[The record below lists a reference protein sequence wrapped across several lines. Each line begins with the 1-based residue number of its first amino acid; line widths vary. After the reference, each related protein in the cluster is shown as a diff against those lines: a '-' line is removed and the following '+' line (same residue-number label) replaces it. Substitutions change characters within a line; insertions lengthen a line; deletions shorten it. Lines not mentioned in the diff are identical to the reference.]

1 MAYGAIPRRTRAKKH
16 AQAAGWLEARS
27 SGRLEDSAEMLAHHL
42 VTAIDLA
49 QSVGDAE
56 LVERCREP
64 AVKALRLAGERA
76 MRLDVEAAERLYARA
91 VDLCEDR
98 DDQRSDL
105 LRAWGSALLY
115 RGQAKEAKLAFEE
128 SAKGFLAEGRTGD
141 AAMVMADLQLAMW
154 ESGDQE
160 WSATLDRAFALTEV
174 DPEGEARAVVLT
186 SMAGAAMGRADYATS
201 LDLATQASDVY
212 RRRGMTVPLAVEGIR
227 AQAACGL
234 GDVAAADGL
243 RSMARLLKDKGSG
256 RDAAVIY
263 ANSGTFLFPFEG
275 PRGFDFAERGNR
287 LRAEPGHHLR
297 SWPHGDQPVRR
308 SVLGGPPARGSRF
321 ASMN

>member
-1 MAYGAIPRRTRAKKH
+1 MRPSSARCSGTAPLAELGQRDRDDVGAALEALEDRRFVRRARLSSLAGECEFAFAHALARDVAYGAIPRRTRAKKH

-49 QSVGDAE
+49 RTVGDAE

-64 AVKALRLAGERA
+64 AVTALRLAGQRA

-91 VDLCEDR
+91 VGLCEDR

-115 RGQAKEAKLAFEE
+115 RGQTEEAKLAFEE
-128 SAKGFLAEGRTGD
+128 SVKGFLAAGRIGD
-141 AAMVMADLQLAMW
+141 AAMTMADLQLTMW

-160 WSATLDRAFALTEV
+160 WSVTLDRAFDLTEA

-186 SMAGAAMGRADYATS
+186 SMAGAAMGRADYTTS
-201 LDLATQASDVY
+201 S
-212 RRRGMTVPLAVEGIR
+212 
-227 AQAACGL
+227 
-234 GDVAAADGL
+234 
-243 RSMARLLKDKGSG
+243 GSG
-256 RDAAVIY
+256 
-263 ANSGTFLFPFEG
+263 
-275 PRGFDFAERGNR
+275 FAGE
-287 LRAEPGHHLR
+287 
-297 SWPHGDQPVRR
+297 
-308 SVLGGPPARGSRF
+308 
-321 ASMN
+321 

>member
-1 MAYGAIPRRTRAKKH
+1 M
-16 AQAAGWLEARS
+16 
-27 SGRLEDSAEMLAHHL
+27 
-42 VTAIDLA
+42 
-49 QSVGDAE
+49 
-56 LVERCREP
+56 
-64 AVKALRLAGERA
+64 
-76 MRLDVEAAERLYARA
+76 
-91 VDLCEDR
+91 
-98 DDQRSDL
+98 
-105 LRAWGSALLY
+105 RAWGSALLY
-115 RGQAKEAKLAFEE
+115 RGQTEEAKLAFEE

-160 WSATLDRAFALTEV
+160 WSATLDRAFDLTEV

-201 LDLATQASDVY
+201 LDLAMQASDIY

-234 GDVAAADGL
+234 GDIAAADGL

-256 RDAAVIY
+256 REAAVIY

-275 PRGFDFAERGNR
+275 PRGFRLRRRGNR
-287 LRAEPGHHLR
+287 LRAQSGHHLR
-297 SWPHGDQPVRR
+297 SWPHGDQPVCR
-308 SVLGGPPARGSRF
+308 SVLGGPSARGSR
-321 ASMN
+321 SPR